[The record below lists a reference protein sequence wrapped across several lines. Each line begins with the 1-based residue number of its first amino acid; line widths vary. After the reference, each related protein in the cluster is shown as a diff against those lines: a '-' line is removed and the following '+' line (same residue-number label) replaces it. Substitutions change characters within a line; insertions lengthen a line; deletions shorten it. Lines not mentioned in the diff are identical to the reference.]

1 MPSIGKSSPR
11 HTDYDAIRHSMHADQ
26 PNSPHSSTPQFGS
39 PTFASQP
46 SPASS
51 SNRHSPRKGTTSNH
65 ASPCSK
71 LSYTDQA
78 ALSQDTTRTH
88 ESFAAQSSWPH
99 PFGSFEE
106 QDIQRQPSGS
116 NRQALTD
123 ATNGSALGDARDW
136 QPPRQELGRFVP
148 PGMDEASYIAGE
160 RAALLRAFRET
171 LPSQQALGSL
181 FHAVQHLT
189 KRMDQDGHDVHQ
201 VQIAL
206 SSLSASLQAAKGRLD
221 ALEQMRIPT
230 LEERVQEV
238 SRTSAQD
245 FQTALNAFGE
255 TMAATMSHRTA
266 AQGSYLAAAFRQVQ
280 WLFATFGCYAQR
292 ALSKTDVAVMFM
304 SRKILVDQVGLAAIG
319 SSLPA
324 YYRHPQQQ
332 IGVQNWPVMYA
343 NGQIGRLQE
352 PRSVRAVL
360 GALLFLAAVES
371 GWQMHHKAVQ
381 YLPRNVQAAMSP
393 MQLGLRILRG
403 AVWAAALTVSAV
415 KTRHAC
421 YSTADS
427 VITAISQLK
436 GRYRPARRKAEL
448 TVAGKSLADSVAK
461 GSPAAQLCTVGVSA
475 GGAGLDETNSPHS
488 PVVTEV

>member
-1 MPSIGKSSPR
+1 
-11 HTDYDAIRHSMHADQ
+11 MHADQ

-51 SNRHSPRKGTTSNH
+51 SNRHSPRKGTTSNN

-78 ALSQDTTRTH
+78 AHSQDTTRTH

-148 PGMDEASYIAGE
+148 PGLDEASYVAGE

-206 SSLSASLQAAKGRLD
+206 SSLSTSLQAAMGRLD

-255 TMAATMSHRTA
+255 TMAATMSHHTA
-266 AQGSYLAAAFRQVQ
+266 AKGSYLAAGTRQVQ

-292 ALSKTDVAVMFM
+292 ALSNTDVAVMFI

-319 SSLPA
+319 SSLPS

-332 IGVQNWPVMYA
+332 IGAQNWPVM
-343 NGQIGRLQE
+343 
-352 PRSVRAVL
+352 S
-360 GALLFLAAVES
+360 
-371 GWQMHHKAVQ
+371 
-381 YLPRNVQAAMSP
+381 VQAAMSP

-421 YSTADS
+421 YSTADA
-427 VITAISQLK
+427 VITTISQLK

-448 TVAGKSLADSVAK
+448 TLAGNGLADSIAK
-461 GSPAAQLCTVGVSA
+461 GSRAAQLCTVGVSA
-475 GGAGLDETNSPHS
+475 GGAGLDEAKSPQS
-488 PVVTEV
+488 PVVSEV

>member
-1 MPSIGKSSPR
+1 
-11 HTDYDAIRHSMHADQ
+11 MHADQ

-51 SNRHSPRKGTTSNH
+51 SNRHSPRKGTASNN

-71 LSYTDQA
+71 LSYNDQA
-78 ALSQDTTRTH
+78 AHSQDTTRTH

-123 ATNGSALGDARDW
+123 ATNGSALGNPGDW

-160 RAALLRAFRET
+160 RAAILRAFRET

-245 FQTALNAFGE
+245 FQTALNAF
-255 TMAATMSHRTA
+255 
-266 AQGSYLAAAFRQVQ
+266 
-280 WLFATFGCYAQR
+280 
-292 ALSKTDVAVMFM
+292 
-304 SRKILVDQVGLAAIG
+304 VGLAAIG

-332 IGVQNWPVMYA
+332 IGAQNWPVMYA
-343 NGQIGRLQE
+343 NGQLGHLQE
-352 PRSVRAVL
+352 PRSVRAIL
-360 GALLFLAAVES
+360 GALLFLAAVEG
-371 GWQMHHKAVQ
+371 GWQMHHKAFQ

-393 MQLGLRILRG
+393 MQLGLRLLRG
-403 AVWAAALTVSAV
+403 GVWAAALTVSAV

-421 YSTADS
+421 YSTADA
-427 VITAISQLK
+427 VITTISQLK

-448 TVAGKSLADSVAK
+448 TIAGNSLADSVAK
-461 GSPAAQLCTVGVSA
+461 GSSTAHLCTVGVSA
-475 GGAGLDETNSPHS
+475 GGAGLIEADSPRS